1 MFRRLLRPDLDLQ
14 VLQRSSKK
22 WVLWLQVLRQR
33 PWKMEV
39 LLGGGATRGP
49 YLQANREDLNLG
61 NIDVG
66 AISVELLHL
75 LVRLGPNWQDED
87 HHLASTT
94 FQLLHSVC
102 CLQGDLADPEE
113 SPKRPPREETT
124 GAGFDPVRNILWGH
138 TDLPRPHLPGV
149 R

>member
-22 WVLWLQVLRQR
+22 WVLWLQVLRPH
-33 PWKMEV
+33 PWKMEM
-39 LLGGGATRGP
+39 LLGGGASRGP
-49 YLQANREDLNLG
+49 NLHATNNLG
-61 NIDVG
+61 NIIVG
-66 AISVELLHL
+66 AIPVELLHL
-75 LVRLGPNWQDED
+75 LVRLGPNWQEED
-87 HHLASTT
+87 HHLAGTT

-102 CLQGDLADPEE
+102 CLQGDLADPDE

-138 TDLPRPHLPGV
+138 TDLHHPHLLGV
-149 R
+149 C

>member
-1 MFRRLLRPDLDLQ
+1 MFRRLLRPDIDLQ

-49 YLQANREDLNLG
+49 NLQATNNLG
-61 NIDVG
+61 NIIVG
-66 AISVELLHL
+66 AIPVELLYL
-75 LVRLGPNWQDED
+75 LVRLGPNWQEED
-87 HHLASTT
+87 HYLAGTT
-94 FQLLHSVC
+94 FQLLPSVC

-138 TDLPRPHLPGV
+138 TDLHHPHLLGV
-149 R
+149 C